1 MERELIIIGGGPAG
15 LTSAVYAC
23 RGGLN
28 AVLIEKS
35 SVGGLIIKTDLVEN
49 YPGFPEG
56 ISGFDLAQLME
67 KQAARYGLEIVQGE
81 VFEFKID
88 GQYKIVTTPQGEYR
102 AKAVIIASG
111 SELMRLNV
119 PGEKEFMGRG
129 VSYCATCDGPF
140 FRGSKLVVVGGGDV
154 AITEAI
160 FLTQFA
166 DKVSIIHRRDQLRAG
181 KLLQDRAMANDKID
195 FVWDS
200 VVVAVEGKE
209 RVESVRLRN
218 VKTGSEADLDA
229 SGVFVAIG
237 FKPNTSYLQGILDLD
252 GKGSVIV
259 DAGGMM
265 KTSLPG
271 VFAAGDVRHN
281 SVRQVAAAVGDGTV
295 AALSVERFIR
305 GS

>member
-1 MERELIIIGGGPAG
+1 
-15 LTSAVYAC
+15 
-23 RGGLN
+23 
-28 AVLIEKS
+28 
-35 SVGGLIIKTDLVEN
+35 
-49 YPGFPEG
+49 
-56 ISGFDLAQLME
+56 
-67 KQAARYGLEIVQGE
+67 
-81 VFEFKID
+81 
-88 GQYKIVTTPQGEYR
+88 
-102 AKAVIIASG
+102 
-111 SELMRLNV
+111 
-119 PGEKEFMGRG
+119 
-129 VSYCATCDGPF
+129 
-140 FRGSKLVVVGGGDV
+140 VVVGGGDV

-166 DKVSIIHRRDQLRAG
+166 AHVSIIHRRDQLRAG

-209 RVESVRLRN
+209 KVESVKLRN
-218 VKTGSEADLDA
+218 IKTGRESNLDA

-252 GKGSVIV
+252 EKGSVVV

-265 KTSLPG
+265 KTSLSG

-295 AALSVERFIR
+295 AALSVENFIE